1 VPRLDVYH
9 ETVKHAL
16 ERDGWTIT
24 HDPLTYKID
33 ADKIYIDLGAE
44 RVIAASK
51 GKRKI
56 AVEIKTFAGPSP
68 LHDLQAALG
77 QYILYKQFLL
87 ELEPDR
93 SLVLA
98 VPAPVA
104 QLFKRRIWE
113 LLLNREHITV
123 LVYDTLQEV
132 IQEWLP
138 QQANQP

>member
-1 VPRLDVYH
+1 
-9 ETVKHAL
+9 
-16 ERDGWTIT
+16 
-24 HDPLTYKID
+24 
-33 ADKIYIDLGAE
+33 
-44 RVIAASK
+44 
-51 GKRKI
+51 
-56 AVEIKTFAGPSP
+56 
-68 LHDLQAALG
+68 LHDLQAALA

-93 SLVLA
+93 NLVLA

-104 QLFKRRIWE
+104 ELFKRRIWE

-138 QQANQP
+138 QQPNQP